1 MQVMLI
7 TLINLLYYTLLVLV
21 LARVVMSFTNISPYH
36 PISQF
41 IYQATEPIMAP
52 VRRLLPAMGGFDF
65 SPIVVLIA
73 AQLLRGILV
82 SIIVSM

>member
-1 MQVMLI
+1 MQAILI

-73 AQLLRGILV
+73 AQLLRGVLF